1 MYKRFSRLCASLA
14 AHIQLRYI
22 DGVKGHDRV
31 VGWLSNMLTFQGE
44 GKHNR
49 KMMNG
54 TAREKTGKKAE
65 YISRIFDGCSY
76 DLNKGGWKAHRPLQ
90 GDFRKA
96 YKASS
101 FFFYVL
107 VQVTF
112 FLHLFLVLLLLN
124 GGMMNTSLVQ
134 TWLLLYRHHDR
145 LCLGFLGIVAF

>member
-1 MYKRFSRLCASLA
+1 M
-14 AHIQLRYI
+14 
-22 DGVKGHDRV
+22 V

-54 TAREKTGKKAE
+54 TARERMGKKAE
-65 YISRIFDGCSY
+65 YISRIFDGSSY
-76 DLNKGGWKAHRPLQ
+76 DLNKGGWKVHRPLQ

-107 VQVTF
+107 VQVTFF

-145 LCLGFLGIVAF
+145 L